1 MYLYNETNTYHI
13 METKKLFRSKKNRK
27 LAGVCG
33 GLAAYTN
40 TDATV
45 VRIVYL
51 LLFLFGGVGLLAYL
65 LMWLLMPEEN

>member
-1 MYLYNETNTYHI
+1 

-40 TDATV
+40 TDPTV

-51 LLFLFGGVGLLAYL
+51 LLFLFCGVGLLAYL